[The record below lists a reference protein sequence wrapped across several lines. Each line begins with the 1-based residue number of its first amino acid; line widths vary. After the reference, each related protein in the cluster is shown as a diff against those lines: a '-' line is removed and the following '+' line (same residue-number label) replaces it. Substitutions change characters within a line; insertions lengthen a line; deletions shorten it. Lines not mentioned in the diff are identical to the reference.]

1 VRRLADWAFSL
12 GLAALAAAVLLSLA
26 SGPGRQA
33 WASRLESSLWW
44 PLVIAGIVLVGV
56 SALPWLVGAGQKVG
70 RRTLSHG
77 LNAAVSILVV
87 FAIIGVVEAF
97 SARHSARLDLTEN
110 KRRSLSPQTI
120 QLLKGLKDDVNAVGF
135 FRADQPGK
143 RVAEDLFKQ
152 YAAHA
157 GKKFTWKV
165 VDPDA
170 DPAQARRY
178 GIESYG
184 TIVLETK
191 TRSEKVLDAEE
202 EKLTNALVKL
212 TREGKRVVYVVQG
225 HGEHELGNT
234 DRPGF
239 SEAKGA
245 LEKANYDVKPLVLA
259 RAAAVPA
266 DAAVVVIPGPRTDL
280 FPPEAD
286 ALDAYLGKGGKALVM
301 IDPPLPAKIQDAALK
316 KLLAHWGVDLGDNL
330 VVELSPIGRL
340 FGIGPE
346 VPIIQQY
353 EPHPITRDLGGIT
366 TLFPLTRTV
375 TPLKTLPTGVNVQPL
390 AKTSPESWGETDRD
404 ALEKGT
410 AKPDPQDPKGPL
422 PVAAV
427 VTKDKA
433 RIVVYGTSNL
443 ATNQFLNVQGNRDFF
458 LNTVSWLAEQED
470 QITVRPKDVKSS
482 PIFLS
487 AQQGR
492 VVLLL
497 PLVVL
502 PGLVLAGG
510 IVALVRR
517 RAAR

>member
-1 VRRLADWAFSL
+1 VRRLADVAFYL
-12 GLAALAAAVLLSLA
+12 GLFALAAAVIQPFALPNQGRFWRSLVA
-26 SGPGRQA
+26 T
-33 WASRLESSLWW
+33 
-44 PLVIAGIVLVGV
+44 GIVLVV
-56 SALPWLVGAGQKVG
+56 LSSLPWLAGA
-70 RRTLSHG
+70 RRKLGARTMSYG
-77 LNAAVSILVV
+77 LNAVVSILLVL
-87 FAIIGVVEAF
+87 GVVGFVEAL

-110 KRRSLSPQTI
+110 KRRSLSPQTVSV
-120 QLLKGLKDDVNAVGF
+120 LRGLKTDVNVVGF
-135 FRADQPGK
+135 FRSDQPGK

-152 YAAHA
+152 YAGVA
-157 GKKFTWKV
+157 GKKLTWKI
-165 VDPDA
+165 VDPDS
-170 DPAQARRY
+170 DPALARRY

-202 EKLTNALVKL
+202 EKLTNGLVKV
-212 TREGKRVVYVVQG
+212 TREGKRTVYVVQG
-225 HGEHELGNT
+225 HGEHEIGNT

-245 LEKANYDVKPLVLA
+245 LEKSNYDVKPLVLA
-259 RAAAVPA
+259 RATTLPD
-266 DAAVVVIPGPRTDL
+266 DAAVVVIPGPRTDF
-280 FPPEAD
+280 FPPEID
-286 ALDAYLGKGGKALVM
+286 ALDGYLGKGGKVLAMV
-301 IDPPLPAKIQDAALK
+301 DPPFPAKMQDGAIK
-316 KLLAHWGVDLGDNL
+316 RFLARWGVDLGDNL

-353 EPHPITRDLGGIT
+353 EPHPITRDLAGIT

-375 TPLKTLPTGVNVQPL
+375 TPVKTLPPGVNVQPL
-390 AKTSPESWGETDRD
+390 AKTSPESWGETDRQ
-404 ALEKGT
+404 ALEQGT

-422 PVAAV
+422 PVAVV

-443 ATNQFLNVQGNRDFF
+443 VTNQFLNVQGNRDFF
-458 LNTVSWLAEQED
+458 LNSVSWLAEEED
-470 QITVRPKDVKSS
+470 QITVRPKDTKQT

-492 VVLLL
+492 VVALL

-502 PGLVLAGG
+502 PGVVLAGG
-510 IVALVRR
+510 IVALIHRR
-517 RAAR
+517 SAN